1 MNMIEDYPDVSF
13 INDIFFTMIRY
24 LYTEKTYPMWLFKT
38 SYIDLNL
45 YNRDLKQYAVYQ
57 RDSEEDVLEYVRE
70 AKPYHTK
77 IREIKRTYETSDSLT
92 ATTTISE
99 KMNITLGF
107 GNNKSRYDETLYDGN
122 ASTDIPDGD
131 YEQGDLLRTRFVP
144 TAGTTGFDTGEV
156 NIPSR
161 ESTVLR
167 LQTYT
172 GDITGGI
179 GSETIDKTVFYVYD
193 IYGRGYSIDVTGQGT
208 ISSFNGTTVVV
219 GANVSQFGDATDKN
233 KKLIA
238 VAKPFNAVTTLFQ
251 WDGSAWVEQ
260 TLMILTDTPG
270 TGNVETDGRPLNVFG
285 NAGNFAVVASVSPHR
300 YFEKVTSNW
309 IELGELGTGDTQFSS
324 TVPTTQSDGTA
335 LETDDTYIRLKEEGR
350 VEFMLYDNKSSS
362 SLTISDRVLYT
373 GLGHAFANND
383 IIYALDVPVELV
395 RNNNEDLVE
404 NLL

>member
-1 MNMIEDYPDVSF
+1 M
-13 INDIFFTMIRY
+13 
-24 LYTEKTYPMWLFKT
+24 
-38 SYIDLNL
+38 
-45 YNRDLKQYAVYQ
+45 
-57 RDSEEDVLEYVRE
+57 
-70 AKPYHTK
+70 
-77 IREIKRTYETSDSLT
+77 
-92 ATTTISE
+92 
-99 KMNITLGF
+99 
-107 GNNKSRYDETLYDGN
+107 
-122 ASTDIPDGD
+122 
-131 YEQGDLLRTRFVP
+131 
-144 TAGTTGFDTGEV
+144 

-238 VAKPFNAVTTLFQ
+238 VEK
-251 WDGSAWVEQ
+251 
-260 TLMILTDTPG
+260 
-270 TGNVETDGRPLNVFG
+270 
-285 NAGNFAVVASVSPHR
+285 AG
-300 YFEKVTSNW
+300 TSN
-309 IELGELGTGDTQFSS
+309 I
-324 TVPTTQSDGTA
+324 
-335 LETDDTYIRLKEEGR
+335 
-350 VEFMLYDNKSSS
+350 EFMLYDNKSSS